1 MMRFSITNR
10 KLMKML
16 FELGTVKEMS
26 GNFTVGNMVRRWD
39 ISRKQKNLFRDEERY
54 DAYISGWY
62 DHIEGDTLDE
72 VLDALEAKMEE
83 LAA

>member
-1 MMRFSITNR
+1 MKFSITNR

-26 GNFTVGNMVRRWD
+26 GTYEDGFVVRRWD
-39 ISRKQKNLFRDEERY
+39 VICKPDFWVKDKVWFDVLITGYY
-54 DAYISGWY
+54 DRIGGA
-62 DHIEGDTLDE
+62 TLDE
-72 VLDALEAKMEE
+72 ALDALEAKMEE